1 MRRTSAVALASVIA
15 FITGCASSP
24 APQQGSYRAPWAQY
38 EQLDFRYVLAAYGMA
53 NISRDRAGTLDEYL
67 RSQTK
72 TYDQYIAAREVGTS
86 TEGMESS
93 AAAEIQSTASELAG
107 RLFSV
112 ATTFDIEKYSNKL
125 GGFPIFDP
133 TWNKA
138 AGFKVINKDVRTYKS
153 TDRMTY
159 GASVIPKGYGFT
171 EAEIWVSKLGWVI
184 PVSQE
189 KAAQALAEA
198 SRDGSLRKSPSIVV
212 YSLDRCG
219 PVAHSNEKL
228 TCSGTIRNIYMYST
242 PASIRPDT
250 PPLMEMVKRQ

>member
-1 MRRTSAVALASVIA
+1 MRSTSAVALASLIA
-15 FITGCASSP
+15 LVTGCASSP
-24 APQQGSYRAPWAQY
+24 APQQGRYRAPWAQY
-38 EQLDFRYVLAAYGMA
+38 EEMDFRYVLAAYGVA
-53 NISRDRAGTLDEYL
+53 NINRDKAGTLDKYL

-72 TYDQYIAAREVGTS
+72 AYDQYIAAREVGTS

-107 RLFSV
+107 RLFFV
-112 ATTFDIEKYSNKL
+112 ATTFDLEKYSNEL

-159 GASVIPKGYGFT
+159 GANVIPKGYGFT

-184 PVSQE
+184 PVSPE
-189 KAAQALAEA
+189 KAVQALAEA
-198 SRDGSLRKSPSIVV
+198 SRDGSLRKSPALVV
-212 YSLDRCG
+212 YSLDRCD
-219 PVAHSNEKL
+219 PVPDSSEKL
-228 TCSGTIRNIYMYST
+228 ICSGTIQNIYMYST